1 MGTTFLDLESG
12 RKTFISLV
20 CLRFKTIPAQGYGSG
35 TSEKHTTDVAPQP
48 KEDLEPEP
56 TNHLYHV
63 FLSPFS
69 VNQKKWPKGPGE

>member
-20 CLRFKTIPAQGYGSG
+20 CLRFKTIPSTRVWLRYKRKA
-35 TSEKHTTDVAPQP
+35 HNDTTDVAHQP

-63 FLSPFS
+63 FF
-69 VNQKKWPKGPGE
+69 